1 MTAVSGSAAF
11 ALWVT
16 SDGTTTLT
24 GDFRSMSYKPTVELY
39 DQSAGNDGAL
49 TYITGREGGQFS
61 IGMVL
66 QATDGSAIQAQFE
79 KGKIGTM
86 TWGEQGSVSTKVKRM
101 APMICQG
108 ANIVVPYNNVID
120 FNAEFTQNGTA
131 TLGTF

>member
-24 GDFRSMSYKPTVELY
+24 GDYRTLSYTPTIELY
-39 DQSAGNDGAL
+39 DQTAGADGAL
-49 TYITGREGGQFS
+49 SYITGREGGDFS

-79 KGKIGTM
+79 KGKVGTM
-86 TWGEQGSVSTKVKRM
+86 TWGEQGSVTTKIKRV
-101 APMICQG
+101 APMICTG
-108 ANIVVPYNNVID
+108 AKITVPYNEVID
-120 FNAEFTQNGTA
+120 FTADFKQNGTA